1 MIQSDRERMDES
13 RRGLTTTTK
22 QGTFQMRFFA
32 VTFVALA
39 ACLAFS
45 GNVEAQAT
53 PAPQYIK
60 KAVFVRL
67 HFHQSFYNRFFSG
80 SMIDLNAHLERYFE
94 DVRRAYASTPGMQ
107 NVKLV
112 MLDDFD
118 RMTSPML
125 TYTDNDHWIAA
136 SSRDI
141 GGNTRLV
148 NFMRN
153 NLSTGPYY
161 RTVNGVRHDVGRIVN
176 WVFIH
181 QGAGDQSGQV
191 NAIGGVGSADANM
204 YVNTSSGD
212 FARFRN
218 TERFPLKDVIRVE
231 VLDLIMHEQGHLLGG
246 EHDPVAE
253 KCGNEGD
260 GRGGEIMCTT
270 FSKDRYFGPKNTAK
284 LGQVFQRALGRCNT
298 VWATEGAC
306 HNHVDTICGRILDYS
321 QIAACQ
327 QAQRAALCSDLCTT
341 SRKQTQTVVDGLP
354 YFIRENN
361 RQPYRW

>member
-1 MIQSDRERMDES
+1 
-13 RRGLTTTTK
+13 
-22 QGTFQMRFFA
+22 MRSSA
-32 VTFVALA
+32 APLAALA

-45 GNVEAQAT
+45 GQVEAQTT

-67 HFHQSFYNRFFSG
+67 HFHQSFYNRFFTG

-94 DVRRAYASTPGMQ
+94 DVRRSYATSPGMQ

-125 TYTDNDHWIAA
+125 TYVDNDHWIAT
-136 SSRDI
+136 SPDGREI
-141 GGNTRLV
+141 GGNHRLV

-161 RTVNGVRHDVGRIVN
+161 RTVNGVRHEVGRIVN

-181 QGAGDQSGQV
+181 QGAGNQSGQA
-191 NAIGGVGSADANM
+191 NSIGGIGGADGNL
-204 YVNTSSGD
+204 YVTTSSGD
-212 FARFRN
+212 FAYYRH
-218 TERFPLKDVIRVE
+218 TQRFPLKEMPRTE
-231 VLDLIMHEQGHLLGG
+231 VLDTLMHETGHLLGG

-253 KCGNEGD
+253 KCGSEGAS
-260 GRGGEIMCTT
+260 RGGEIMCPTI
-270 FSKDRYFGPKNTAK
+270 SRDRYFGARNAAK

-298 VWATEGAC
+298 VWATENAC
-306 HNHVDTICGRILDYS
+306 HNHVDNAICGRILDYT

-327 QAQRAALCSDLCTT
+327 QAQRAALCSDICST

>member
-1 MIQSDRERMDES
+1 
-13 RRGLTTTTK
+13 
-22 QGTFQMRFFA
+22 MRLLSA
-32 VTFVALA
+32 TFVALA
-39 ACLAFS
+39 ACLALS
-45 GNVEAQAT
+45 ENAVAQTT

-60 KAVFVRL
+60 KAVFVRM
-67 HFHQSFYNRFFSG
+67 HFHQSFYNRFFTG

-94 DVRRAYASTPGMQ
+94 DVRRAYANTPGMQ

-125 TYTDNDHWIAA
+125 TYMDNDHWIAA
-136 SSRDI
+136 SPRDL
-141 GGNTRLV
+141 GGNNRLV
-148 NFMRN
+148 NFMRDK
-153 NLSTGPYY
+153 LSTGPYY
-161 RTVNGVRHDVGRIVN
+161 RTVNGTRHEVGRIVN

-181 QGAGDQSGQV
+181 QGAGDQAGQV
-191 NAIGGVGSADANM
+191 NAIGGIGSADANL

-218 TERFPLKDVIRVE
+218 TERFALMEVARVE

-246 EHDPVAE
+246 EHEPVAE
-253 KCGNEGD
+253 KCGNEGPY
-260 GRGGEIMCTT
+260 RGGEIMCSSHT
-270 FSKDRYFGPKNTAK
+270 SKERYFGPKNAAK
-284 LGQVFQRALGRCNT
+284 LGQVFQRALGRCTT
-298 VWATEGAC
+298 VWANEGAC
-306 HNHVDTICGRILDYS
+306 PNHVDTICGRILDYS

-341 SRKQTQTVVDGLP
+341 ARKQTQTVVDGLP